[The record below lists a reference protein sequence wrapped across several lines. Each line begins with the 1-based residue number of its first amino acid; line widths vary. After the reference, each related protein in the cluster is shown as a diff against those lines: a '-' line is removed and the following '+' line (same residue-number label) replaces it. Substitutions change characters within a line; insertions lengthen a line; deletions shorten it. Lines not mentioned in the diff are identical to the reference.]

1 MYNQNTV
8 SGSLQLLWGYAGPV
22 LFCCQ
27 ILLREIW
34 PLQLTVSRILQRH
47 TILTVSQLL
56 CWEAD
61 AGWSGVALRGAS
73 HPGLR
78 VVEVMVSSQ
87 PPRLGQTARRSGAL
101 QEFAPL
107 QGHAVVWRSEVRR
120 PRGETSWGTY
130 YSVCEAQIPQSQT
143 LVAWRGGR
151 RSTVTLIL
159 GGGSDTVHWME
170 VDIKR
175 KEGWRGVR
183 DEEWK
188 GGVWGVCREGRNKK
202 KVMEK
207 LNKCGVSQTQ

>member
-1 MYNQNTV
+1 M
-8 SGSLQLLWGYAGPV
+8 
-22 LFCCQ
+22 
-27 ILLREIW
+27 
-34 PLQLTVSRILQRH
+34 
-47 TILTVSQLL
+47 
-56 CWEAD
+56 
-61 AGWSGVALRGAS
+61 ALRGAS
-73 HPGLR
+73 RPGLR

-87 PPRLGQTARRSGAL
+87 PPRLGQTTRRSRAL

-183 DEEWK
+183 DEEWRE
-188 GGVWGVCREGRNKK
+188 VCGECAGRGETKRK
-202 KVMEK
+202 
-207 LNKCGVSQTQ
+207 